1 MSEPQSEPLEQLSSA
16 GLARREVMLGEL
28 VGVMKRTHRGRRVR
42 RRLLATG
49 GGVCLVFLLIRLAL
63 LGASDPSDPARIA
76 ENPTGS
82 SEVVYP
88 AEAPSRP
95 ASITVI
101 VKTDASILERCRA
114 EPTQRIV
121 RMDDSMLLE
130 TLASINRPA
139 GLIRY
144 GGQTRLSTPVTD
156 AELGIGQ

>member
-16 GLARREVMLGEL
+16 GLARCEVMLGEL
-28 VGVMKRTHRGRRVR
+28 VEVMTRTHRARLVR

-49 GGVCLVFLLIRLAL
+49 GGACLVLLLIRLAL
-63 LGASDPSDPARIA
+63 PGASDPGDPARIA
-76 ENPTGS
+76 ESLTGS
-82 SEVVYP
+82 STVVQP
-88 AEAPSRP
+88 AEAPPRP

-101 VKTDASILERCRA
+101 VETDASVLERCRA
-114 EPTQRIV
+114 EPTQRVV

-130 TLASINRPA
+130 TLASIKRPA

-144 GGQTRLSTPVTD
+144 GGQTRLSAPVTD